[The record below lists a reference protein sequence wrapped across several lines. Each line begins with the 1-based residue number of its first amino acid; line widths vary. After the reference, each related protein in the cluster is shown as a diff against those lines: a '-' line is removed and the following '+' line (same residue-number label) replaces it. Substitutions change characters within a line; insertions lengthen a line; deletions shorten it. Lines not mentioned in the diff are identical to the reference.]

1 MVPAKSRTIQKSVR
15 EMRKKT
21 SGRRPVKSVITVRPA
36 PLDRRRALVTFDGR
50 TEQAAI
56 GRSGITSRKREGDGA
71 TPRAAMKLIGGY
83 VRRDRILLPPTPLPT
98 RATRKGMLWCDAPGH
113 ASYNHPAKAPFTPS
127 HEEMMRTDGLYDIC
141 LVMDWNLTS
150 RRRNAGSAIF
160 FHLIRPGY
168 EPTQGCV
175 AVSLAAMRRL
185 IPHMRRG
192 MVVKVL

>member
-1 MVPAKSRTIQKSVR
+1 
-15 EMRKKT
+15 MRKKT

-71 TPRAAMKLIGGY
+71 TPRGAMKFIGGY
-83 VRRDRILLPPTPLPT
+83 VRRDRIQLPPTPLPT
-98 RATRKGMLWCDAPGH
+98 QVTRKGMLWCDAASH
-113 ASYNHPAKAPFTPS
+113 ALYNRLAKAPLAAS
-127 HEEMMRTDGLYDIC
+127 HEELMRDDGLYDVC

-150 RRRNAGSAIF
+150 RRRHAGSAIF

-168 EPTQGCV
+168 VPTAGCV
-175 AVSLAAMRRL
+175 AISLASMRRL
-185 IPHMRRG
+185 IPHLRRG
-192 MVVKVL
+192 TIVKVL